1 MWVLKQ
7 VLEIKDE
14 ERYSFPG
21 KEIRLISVAEQRKNL
36 VLYFETDATEDEII
50 SRNKQAVGTIYIVG
64 TGQQR
69 EDIPP
74 DAKFIGTVVMSYGLV
89 WHCYGKTEVSEK

>member
-1 MWVLKQ
+1 MRITKAVLPCP
-7 VLEIKDE
+7 VCGCRNETDE
-14 ERYSFPG
+14 
-21 KEIRLISVAEQRKNL
+21 ISVSIHVMEEEAETQIIEVNL
-36 VLYFETDATEDEII
+36 FCVECRAEYSVKI
-50 SRNKQAVGTIYIVG
+50 NVG

-69 EDIPP
+69 EDMPP

>member
-1 MWVLKQ
+1 MRVLKQ

-14 ERYSFPG
+14 ECYSFPG

-69 EDIPP
+69 EDIPT

-89 WHCYGKTEVSEK
+89 